1 MKISKT
7 IKRLRNEK
15 GITQEELANMLFIS
29 RQSVSSWE
37 NDRTQPDIEMLDKL
51 TAVFDVSIEELI
63 YGKKRNTALE
73 TEKTNYNNTLLIV
86 FSILG
91 TLLAGTGIVFI
102 FVHFWQKLPLF
113 SKAILSFIPI
123 LAGQAAGVYVLL
135 RKKDNIPWC
144 EGAGMLWTAG
154 IAATLIMAYNIF
166 NLVIDWYTLLI
177 IMSALIFPVI
187 LLLNAVSP
195 VAVFYGCTIT
205 WFFEEG
211 HRNPVSG
218 VILSAALL
226 AMGTYYTTR
235 LVKAEKK
242 SLRSIAAQWLSV
254 IACFTITASIGGN
267 ISGDINT
274 LITGTGASG
283 LILLMLS
290 LKDEDLIMP
299 YRIPGL
305 ILTSIMLVAQGAA
318 FFGFTRLKT
327 ENIVFTALMYI
338 GVLIAFIFTK
348 SKMQNKLFSAYLA
361 VSCLSL
367 FVFSLGL
374 FLFPDNSHN
383 TAELIFISILKAFA
397 LASNIIL
404 MIWGAKSRK
413 LAPINT
419 GFISVAALTIL
430 IVSNSG
436 LSLIGNGILLLVF
449 GALLLIINFRIS
461 RQNQKITMAN
471 NETEVSSDEKEN

>member
-1 MKISKT
+1 
-7 IKRLRNEK
+7 
-15 GITQEELANMLFIS
+15 
-29 RQSVSSWE
+29 
-37 NDRTQPDIEMLDKL
+37 
-51 TAVFDVSIEELI
+51 
-63 YGKKRNTALE
+63 
-73 TEKTNYNNTLLIV
+73 
-86 FSILG
+86 
-91 TLLAGTGIVFI
+91 
-102 FVHFWQKLPLF
+102 
-113 SKAILSFIPI
+113 
-123 LAGQAAGVYVLL
+123 
-135 RKKDNIPWC
+135 
-144 EGAGMLWTAG
+144 
-154 IAATLIMAYNIF
+154 
-166 NLVIDWYTLLI
+166 
-177 IMSALIFPVI
+177 
-187 LLLNAVSP
+187 
-195 VAVFYGCTIT
+195 
-205 WFFEEG
+205 
-211 HRNPVSG
+211 
-218 VILSAALL
+218 
-226 AMGTYYTTR
+226 
-235 LVKAEKK
+235 
-242 SLRSIAAQWLSV
+242 
-254 IACFTITASIGGN
+254 
-267 ISGDINT
+267 
-274 LITGTGASG
+274 
-283 LILLMLS
+283 
-290 LKDEDLIMP
+290 MP

-305 ILTSIMLVAQGAA
+305 ILTSIMLVAQGAV

-338 GVLIAFIFTK
+338 GVLIAFFFTK

-461 RQNQKITMAN
+461 RQNQKITVAN